1 MTNKLLIAVLVFLFA
16 ILASIWVLAFV
27 DFNSVDARENQAEE
41 IKESQV
47 QNETIEESQ
56 EVAEETQ
63 IQTEATKEETQES
76 EAKESQ
82 PEKETQVE
90 TEETKE
96 EVQVEW
102 VEMSLSVFSDPV
114 LVKPEIRDGF
124 VVGLKVQVKEGVAII
139 SPADC
144 WHFRSGENELEGVVF
159 LKDEEAGQNQD
170 PMLKVLFIKNGAK
183 YYSQHGEFPS
193 GNQVVKMLIDSEVSI
208 RVRNAVVK
216 ESSAESWY
224 KEALEVCGITE

>member
-1 MTNKLLIAVLVFLFA
+1 MTNRLLVIISVLLFA
-16 ILASIWVLAFV
+16 ILASIWVLSFV
-27 DFNSVDARENQAEE
+27 DFRDNQAEE

-47 QNETIEESQ
+47 QNETVEESQ
-56 EVAEETQ
+56 EVTEETQ
-63 IQTEATKEETQES
+63 AQTETTKEEAQES
-76 EAKESQ
+76 KTKESQ
-82 PEKETQVE
+82 PEKETQAE
-90 TEETKE
+90 TEEVKE
-96 EVQVEW
+96 EIQAEEW
-102 VEMSLSVFSDPV
+102 VKISLSIFSDPV

-183 YYSQHGEFPS
+183 YYSQYGEFPS
-193 GNQVVKMLIDSEVSI
+193 GNQVVKMLIDSEVSV

-216 ESSAESWY
+216 KSSVESWY
-224 KEALEVCGITE
+224 KEALEVCAITE

>member
-56 EVAEETQ
+56 EVTEETQ
-63 IQTEATKEETQES
+63 TQTQTETETIKEETQ
-76 EAKESQ
+76 A
-82 PEKETQVE
+82 E
-90 TEETKE
+90 TEEIKE
-96 EVQVEW
+96 EVQDEEW
-102 VEMSLSVFSDPV
+102 VEMSLSIFSDPV
-114 LVKPEIRDGF
+114 LVKLEIRDGF
-124 VVGLKVQVKEGVAII
+124 VVGLKAQVKKGVAIV